1 MELWKINKCLASK
14 RRSLTTQSN
23 TVKIQ
28 PSYMNLN
35 TEAIGIF
42 LLSVSVVKFA
52 LFHDCI
58 YKYSDSKSYLKKRMF
73 DGLDAKT
80 T

>member
-1 MELWKINKCLASK
+1 
-14 RRSLTTQSN
+14 
-23 TVKIQ
+23 
-28 PSYMNLN
+28 MNLN